1 MKKELSEHSK
11 KLKIETTD
19 KWQKQKLKDGGYTFK
34 VLLTNKEIAEFARK
48 EIPNKSEF
56 LKEAIKNYMNKKQM
70 A

>member
-1 MKKELSEHSK
+1 MKNKLSEHSK

-34 VLLTNKEIAEFARK
+34 VLLTNKEMAEFVRK
-48 EIPNKSEF
+48 EIPNKAAF
-56 LKEAIKNYMNKKQM
+56 LKQAIENYMHKKNL